1 VKTLLIH
8 DFYQQFGGEDA
19 AALADK
25 ALLESKNQE
34 VLLYT
39 RDNSEIRDFSLVE
52 KLKAPIQALFSWQTK
67 DELTRLVRSERPD
80 VAYVHNFFPLIS
92 PSVYHVLH
100 SLGVPVIQV
109 IHDFRF
115 FCPNGWFFTQGQ
127 ICERCKG
134 GDYFNAVR
142 FRCYRDS
149 YLASAV
155 AASSIGI
162 NRLAGIFGK
171 IDRFVCLTDFLKEK
185 LVESGIPLEKIFIK
199 PNFVDAS
206 QTVPDYGH
214 GKYALFLGRLSPEK
228 GIWTLVHTFRQLR
241 GISLKIAGTGP
252 MEAEV
257 RSFLRENAVENV
269 ELVGFKS
276 GRDKCQLLR
285 DSMFLVMP
293 SECYETFGL
302 AILEA
307 YAAGK
312 PVIASSIGSLPWLVR
327 DGKSG
332 LLFAKGDC
340 NGLAEKI
347 VRLSAHADEREAMGR
362 FGRALV
368 ETEYGP
374 QRNYEVL
381 MELFTK
387 VLRSRDAAC

>member
-34 VLLYT
+34 MMVYT
-39 RDNSEIRDFSLVE
+39 RDNAEIKGFSIIE
-52 KLKAPIQALFSWQTK
+52 KLKAPIQTLYSWQTRK
-67 DELTRLVRSERPD
+67 ELTKLVSDRRPD
-80 VAYVHNFFPLIS
+80 VAYIHNFFPLIS

-100 SLGVPVIQV
+100 SLGVPVVQV

-115 FCPNGWFFTQGQ
+115 FCPNGWFFTHGQ

-134 GDYFNAVR
+134 GNYFNAVR

-162 NRLAGIFGK
+162 NRLAGILEK
-171 IDRFVCLTDFLKEK
+171 IDGFVCLTDFLKEK

-199 PNFVDAS
+199 PNFMDAS
-206 QTVPDYGH
+206 QTVPDYGR

-228 GIWTLVHTFRQLR
+228 GIWTLVHAFRQLK

-252 MEAEV
+252 MEGEV
-257 RSFLRENAVENV
+257 RSFLKENAVENV

-285 DSMFLVMP
+285 ESMFLVMP

-312 PVIASSIGSLPWLVR
+312 PVVASNIGSLPWLVR

-332 LLFAKGDC
+332 LLFATGD
-340 NGLAEKI
+340 GDDLARKI
-347 VRLSAHADEREAMGR
+347 IRLSERPDEREAMGR

-374 QRNYEVL
+374 QKNYELL

-387 VLRSRDAAC
+387 VLRNRHAAC